1 MTSVFRI
8 PKIVRKKFP
17 SDPFLVELDELH
29 PDGYGLG
36 EYGGRKI
43 AVTGV
48 LPAETARV
56 QVFAKRRKLVFA
68 RPIEI
73 LNPSPDRVVP
83 SCSYSDICGGCSLHH
98 CSPTKQLAYKQARL
112 IDELVPC
119 NPQTILD
126 PLTGPIRAYRRK
138 ARLGVKFVEKKA
150 RVLVGFREKGG
161 KYLAEID
168 ACEVLHDSVGS
179 RITELRVLI
188 ADMDCYRT
196 IPQIEVA
203 VGDKSSAL
211 VFRHLQ
217 PLSASDVEKLKKFG
231 KCSQLEIYLQ
241 SGGLETVEKIWPP
254 NTEARLH
261 YKIPSFDLE
270 MAFHPMDFIQV
281 NKDINLKLINLV
293 VALLDP
299 QPSDE
304 ILDLFCGIGNF
315 SLPLALGSA
324 RVLGIEGSSASVQRA
339 TENAQRNS
347 VTNADFKEADLIAE
361 NDSRIWTE
369 DFFNTSF
376 NKALLDPPRS
386 GAWFVVQQLTRSN
399 VNKIVYVSCN
409 PVTLARDS
417 LHLVE
422 AGFRLSKVGVIDM
435 FPHTNHVESIA
446 LFER

>member
-48 LPAETARV
+48 LPAEKARV
-56 QVFAKRRKLVFA
+56 QVYSKRRKLVFA

-73 LNPSPDRVVP
+73 LDPSPDRVVS
-83 SCSYSDICGGCSLHH
+83 SCSHSDSCGGCSLHH
-98 CSPTKQLAYKQARL
+98 CSPTKQLAYKQSRL
-112 IDELVPC
+112 LAELAPC

-126 PLTGPIRAYRRK
+126 PLTGPILAYRRK
-138 ARLGVKFVEKKA
+138 ARLGVKYVEKKA

-168 ACEVLHDSVGS
+168 ACVVLHNSVGS
-179 RITELRVLI
+179 RITELRALI

-196 IPQIEVA
+196 LPQIEVA
-203 VGDKSSAL
+203 VGDNSTAL

-217 PLSASDVEKLKKFG
+217 PLSASDVEKLKNFG
-231 KCSQLEIYLQ
+231 SYSQLEIYLQ
-241 SGGLETVEKIWPP
+241 SGGLETVGKIWPC
-254 NTEARLH
+254 NTEERLH

-281 NKDINLKLINLV
+281 NQDINLKLIELV
-293 VALLDP
+293 LALLDP

-315 SLPLALGSA
+315 SLPLAAGSA
-324 RVLGIEGSSASVQRA
+324 RVLGVEGASGSVQRA
-339 TENAQRNS
+339 TENAQRNR
-347 VTNADFKEADLIAE
+347 VTNATFKEADLIAE
-361 NDSRIWTE
+361 TSNQIWLE
-369 DFFNTSF
+369 DSF
-376 NKALLDPPRS
+376 NKVLLDPPRS
-386 GAWFVVQQLTRSN
+386 GALQVVQQLTRSN

-422 AGFRLSKVGVIDM
+422 AGFSVSKTGVIDM